1 MNAGCRVPQVSV
13 VMAVYN
19 GEKYLRQA
27 VESILHQTFT
37 DFEFIIVDD
46 GSTDTTPAILDAY
59 HDPRIVRLRNGTNAG
74 VSYSLNRAL
83 EVSRAGYYA
92 IQDADDFSHPRRLEK
107 QVAFLE
113 AHPQVGLLG
122 TAYDVMDAEGHWVG
136 RVSPPTDNE
145 TLQRALVRR
154 NCFGHGSV
162 VMRREIVVGVGGY
175 EYLEQL
181 WPVEDYDLWLR
192 LAEHT
197 VLANLPYALYAWR
210 QHPNSGTA
218 INRGRLHELRHFIVL
233 QRMLARRMEPRPGVP
248 GWAPEDLAAARVAL
262 AVSAALLEEWDT
274 ARNALQEAWQLAGD
288 WLCAGAFAE
297 VVEEALSRNS
307 DWVGWMPMPDIL
319 ERLLACL
326 PRGAKLQGVHDLLVR
341 LYRHAAF
348 EAHVRGQPR
357 QVRQA
362 AWEYWRR
369 RPLSLF
375 TDRGMA
381 SIWLQSWRRS
391 MHA

>member
-1 MNAGCRVPQVSV
+1 
-13 VMAVYN
+13 MAVYN

-59 HDPRIVRLRNGTNAG
+59 RDPRIVRLRNVRNLGLAG
-74 VSYSLNRAL
+74 ALNRGL
-83 EVSRAGYYA
+83 EVARGRYIAR
-92 IQDADDFSHPRRLEK
+92 QDADDLSYPTRLE
-107 QVAFLE
+107 QEVAFLE

-122 TAYDVMDAEGHWVG
+122 TAYDVIDAEGHWVG

-162 VMRREIVVGVGGY
+162 MMQRLVVKQVKGY
-175 EYLEQL
+175 EESFSAA
-181 WPVEDYDLWLR
+181 EDRDLWLQ
-192 LAEHT
+192 LAERAH
-197 VLANLPYALYAWR
+197 LANLAEPLYAWR
-210 QHPNSGTA
+210 QHLNSKMGLEGWQVREQFCL
-218 INRGRLHELRHFIVL
+218 ISL
-233 QRMLARRMEPRPGVP
+233 QRMLARRVEPRPGVP

-262 AVSAALLEEWDT
+262 AVSAALLEEWET
-274 ARNALQEAWQLAGD
+274 ARSALQEAWQLAGD

-297 VVEEALSRNS
+297 VVEEGLMQRF
-307 DWVGWMPMPDIL
+307 DWLGWMPMPGIL

-326 PRGAKLQGVHDLLVR
+326 PRGAKPQGVHDLLVR

-369 RPLSLF
+369 QPLSLF

-381 SIWLQSWRRS
+381 SIWLQSWRRRACYVS
-391 MHA
+391 PIACLILGVISEL

>member
-27 VESILHQTFT
+27 LESILHQTFT

-59 HDPRIVRLRNGTNAG
+59 RDPRIVRLRNVRNLGLAG
-74 VSYSLNRAL
+74 ALNRGL
-83 EVSRAGYYA
+83 EVARGRYIAR
-92 IQDADDFSHPRRLEK
+92 QDADDLSYPTRLE
-107 QVAFLE
+107 QEVAFLE

-122 TAYDVMDAEGHWVG
+122 TTYDVMDAEGHWVG

-145 TLQRALVRR
+145 TLQRALVRH

-162 VMRREIVVGVGGY
+162 MMRREVLCRVGGY
-175 EYLEQL
+175 AADMPAVQ
-181 WPVEDYDLWLR
+181 DYELYLR
-192 LAEHT
+192 LAECAE
-197 VLANLPYALYAWR
+197 LANLAKPLYAWR
-210 QHPNSGTA
+210 RHGVSITAQHKGK
-218 INRGRLHELRHFIVL
+218 RHEQLRSAAL
-233 QRMLARRMEPRPGVP
+233 QRMLARRVEPRPGVP

-262 AVSAALLEEWDT
+262 AVSAALLEEWET
-274 ARNALQEAWQLAGD
+274 ARSALQEAWQLAGD
-288 WLCAGAFAE
+288 WLRAGAFAE
-297 VVEEALSRNS
+297 VVEEGLWGAA
-307 DWVGWMPMPDIL
+307 GWAGWDKIFAVF
-319 ERLLACL
+319 EQLLACL
-326 PRGAKLQGVHDLLVR
+326 PTGVSPLGIRAAVAR
-341 LYRHAAF
+341 LYRHQAF
-348 EAHVRGQPR
+348 EAHVRGQPQ

-381 SIWLQSWRRS
+381 SIWLQSWRRRA
-391 MHA
+391 HA

>member
-1 MNAGCRVPQVSV
+1 MPGAPSQRRHGRLQRREIPAPGGGEHPPPDLHGLRVHHRGRRLDRHHAGHPGRLPRSAHRAAAQCTQSWAKP
-13 VMAVYN
+13 
-19 GEKYLRQA
+19 
-27 VESILHQTFT
+27 FT
-37 DFEFIIVDD
+37 
-46 GSTDTTPAILDAY
+46 
-59 HDPRIVRLRNGTNAG
+59 
-74 VSYSLNRAL
+74 LNRGL
-83 EVSRAGYYA
+83 EVSRAEDIIA
-92 IQDADDFSHPRRLEK
+92 RQDADDLSYPTRLE
-107 QVAFLE
+107 QEVAFLE

-145 TLQRALVRR
+145 TLQRTLVRH

-162 VMRREIVVGVGGY
+162 MMRREVLCRVGGY
-175 EYLEQL
+175 AADM
-181 WPVEDYDLWLR
+181 PAVEDYELYLR
-192 LAEHT
+192 LAEC
-197 VLANLPYALYAWR
+197 VELANLAEPLYAWR
-210 QHPNSGTA
+210 RHTVSITPNG
-218 INRGRLHELRHFIVL
+218 GKLGYDQLRLIAL
-233 QRMLARRMEPRPGVP
+233 QRMLARRVEPQPGVP

-297 VVEEALSRNS
+297 VVEEGLWGAA
-307 DWVGWMPMPDIL
+307 GWAGWDKIFAVF
-319 ERLLACL
+319 EQLLACL
-326 PRGAKLQGVHDLLVR
+326 PTGVSPLGIRAAVAR
-341 LYRHAAF
+341 LYRHQAF
-348 EAHVRGQPR
+348 EAHVRGQPQ

-381 SIWLQSWRRS
+381 SIWLQSWRRRA
-391 MHA
+391 HA